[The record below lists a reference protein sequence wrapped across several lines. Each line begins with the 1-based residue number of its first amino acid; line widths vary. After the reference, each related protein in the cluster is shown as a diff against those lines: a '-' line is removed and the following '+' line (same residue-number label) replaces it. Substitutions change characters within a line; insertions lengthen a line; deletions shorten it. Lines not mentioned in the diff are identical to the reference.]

1 MINSLLPRVPY
12 YPSLPYYLR
21 SRSITD
27 EFDKLVSLLC
37 ADRLKE
43 LIPKSCLEFILA
55 QEKDGWLKHDELA
68 HSIDIYMS
76 SHDVDGNPCRTGGSA
91 FKRDN
96 RGPKDSKSSEP
107 SHVSKNGHEGEAKLV
122 NKLNK
127 EEAMRKGL
135 CFVCSEPGHTAK
147 NCKKRQIATGSKR
160 PVHSSACTAQLSPHS
175 SVCRAN
181 YPQPAEP
188 GNERFS
194 QRV

>member
-1 MINSLLPRVPY
+1 VNGFSRYVKNPDETYTLLSSKLRNTLMY
-12 YPSLPYYLR
+12 Y
-21 SRSITD
+21 SRRNITD

-96 RGPKDSKSSEP
+96 RGPKDSKSSES
-107 SHVSKNGHEGEAKLV
+107 SHVSKMGTKGKL
-122 NKLNK
+122 
-127 EEAMRKGL
+127 
-135 CFVCSEPGHTAK
+135 S
-147 NCKKRQIATGSKR
+147 
-160 PVHSSACTAQLSPHS
+160 
-175 SVCRAN
+175 
-181 YPQPAEP
+181 
-188 GNERFS
+188 
-194 QRV
+194 